1 MDALTLDRARVPVL
15 ADLFILRGRC
25 DPRAWRVGWRLDGV
39 CAGVPLSSV
48 RWARV
53 RSSAGNKAARALV
66 RALGVRRLARR
77 RALCAAKSGN
87 SFFPFKRK
95 DPFMP
100 LNLTFPDG
108 ATRQYEDRATP
119 LAVAESISKGL
130 AKKCV
135 AAKVDG
141 AWWDLTR
148 AIEGDARLE
157 LVTRD
162 TADGLEVLRHDAA
175 HILAQAVQ
183 DLFPGTQVTIG
194 PTVED
199 GFYYDFFREEK
210 FSTDDFEKIEKRMRE
225 IVDADLPIQREVWN
239 REDAIKHFNE
249 IGETFKAQIIDDI
262 IPIGEAIT
270 VYRQGNDW
278 KDLCRG
284 PHLPSTGRLG
294 KAFKLMKLA
303 GAYWRGD
310 PKNPQLQRIYGTAW
324 ADDKQLAD
332 HLHRLEEA
340 EKRDHR
346 KLGRQLD
353 LFHMQE
359 EGRGMVFWH
368 EKGWT
373 LWRTLEAYIRRRL
386 DAAGYVEVKTPQVLD
401 RVFWEKS
408 GHWDKYR
415 ENMFVCETVEEETLS
430 LKPMNCPGHVQIFK
444 FGQRSYRELPIRM
457 AEFGACHR
465 YEPSGSLHG
474 LLRVRAFTQDDA
486 HIFCR
491 EDQIEDEVAQFLKLV
506 RLVHGDFDLEATHIN
521 LGTRPEMRAGSDEF
535 WDKAEAM
542 MANAARKA
550 GIEPVI
556 APGDGAFYA
565 PKLDFIVKD
574 AIGREWTCGT
584 IQLDYVLPDRLGAE
598 YTGEDGAKHKP
609 VMLHRAI
616 FGSFE
621 RFIGI
626 LIENYAGTFP
636 MWLSPVQVVVATITS
651 DADAYAT
658 EVAGRMRAAGLR
670 VETDLRNEKI
680 NFKVREHS
688 LGRIPVIA
696 VVGRKEAEEG
706 KVALRRL
713 GGEAQQV
720 ISLEEALGML
730 CGEANPPDMQGS

>member
-1 MDALTLDRARVPVL
+1 MI
-15 ADLFILRGRC
+15 DLQ
-25 DPRAWRVGWRLDGV
+25 
-39 CAGVPLSSV
+39 
-48 RWARV
+48 
-53 RSSAGNKAARALV
+53 
-66 RALGVRRLARR
+66 
-77 RALCAAKSGN
+77 
-87 SFFPFKRK
+87 
-95 DPFMP
+95 
-100 LNLTFPDG
+100 FPDG
-108 ATRQYEDRATP
+108 AVRSFEPSITP
-119 LAVAESISKGL
+119 LAIAEGISKGL
-130 AKKCV
+130 ARKAV
-135 AAKVDG
+135 AARLDG
-141 AWWDLTR
+141 QWWDLSR
-148 AIEGDARLE
+148 PLEAGGRFE

-162 TADGLEVLRHDAA
+162 SADGLEVLRHDAA
-175 HILAQAVQ
+175 HVLAQAVQ

-194 PTVED
+194 PTVDD

-210 FSTDDFEKIEKRMRE
+210 FSTDDFEAIEKRMRE
-225 IVDADLPIQREVWN
+225 IVDADLPIQREVWE
-239 REDAIKHFNE
+239 RQEAIDHFNA
-249 IGETFKAQIIDDI
+249 IGEGFKAQIIDDI
-262 IPIGEAIT
+262 IPHGEAIT

-324 ADDKQLAD
+324 ADEKQLAE
-332 HLHRLEEA
+332 HLTRLEEA

-346 KLGRQLD
+346 KLGRQMN

-368 EKGWT
+368 PKGWT
-373 LWRTLEAYIRRRL
+373 LWQVIESYVRRRL
-386 DAAGYVEVKTPQVLD
+386 TAAGYIEVKTPQVLD
-401 RVFWEKS
+401 HVFWQKS

-415 ENMFVCETVEEETLS
+415 ENMFVCETVEGEELA

-474 LLRVRAFTQDDA
+474 LMRVRAFTQDDA

-491 EDQIEDEVAQFLKLV
+491 EDQIEDEVAAFLELV
-506 RLVHGDFDLEATHIN
+506 RLVHGDFDLTATHIN
-521 LGTRPEMRAGSDEF
+521 LGTRPEKRAGSDAF
-535 WDKAEAM
+535 WDKAEGM

-550 GIEPVI
+550 GVEPVI
-556 APGDGAFYA
+556 AEGDGAFYA

-598 YTGEDGAKHKP
+598 YTGEDGAKHRP

-616 FGSFE
+616 LGSLE

-626 LIENYAGTFP
+626 MIENYAGAFP
-636 MWLSPVQVVVATITS
+636 LWLAPEQVVVATITS
-651 DADAYAT
+651 DADDYA
-658 EVAGRMRAAGLR
+658 EAVAARMRAAGLR
-670 VETDLRNEKI
+670 AVADTRNEKI
-680 NFKVREHS
+680 NYKVREHS
-688 LGRIPVIA
+688 LAKVPVIA
-696 VVGRKEAEEG
+696 VVGRREAEEG

-713 GGEAQQV
+713 GSQAQEILDTAEAITRLSGEA
-720 ISLEEALGML
+720 L
-730 CGEANPPDMQGS
+730 PPDLRPAA